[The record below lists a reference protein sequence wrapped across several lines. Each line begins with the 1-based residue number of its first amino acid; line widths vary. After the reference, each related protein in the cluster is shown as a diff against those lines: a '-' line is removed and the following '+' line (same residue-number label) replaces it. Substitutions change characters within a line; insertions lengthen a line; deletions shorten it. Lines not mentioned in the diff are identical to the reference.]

1 MVTKKIFVSG
11 RVQGVGFRYHTQEKA
26 RSLGVLG
33 WVRNLDDGRVEVNA
47 SGASDVML
55 ALIAWLKVGPTN
67 ARVDTVVIEDT
78 DENEPSGAF
87 EIRR

>member
-78 DENEPSGAF
+78 DENEPSWAF